1 MCVCLRA
8 FRVPRVVLY
17 AEVSRKSVDRS
28 LSENPSGKSGCVV
41 CEFWRTGNL
50 SGGYER
56 GYKLQC
62 ELNSVM
68 ELF

>member
-68 ELF
+68 ELL